1 MTLHINNNSYLLS
14 TISPNIEIDSEMMS
28 VYRGTTLLNSKAGFD
43 EFPVLNPGDNS
54 ISWTGAV
61 TKVEIVP
68 RWRCL

>member
-1 MTLHINNNSYLLS
+1 MCIR
-14 TISPNIEIDSEMMS
+14 DRS

-43 EFPVLNPGDNS
+43 EFPVLDPGDNS